1 MALDQ
6 EKQNSYNLISQQPDI
21 GKIHL
26 YAKDSYEA
34 KYQFLINKQKSTGS
48 NHLNNSQAFIT

>member
-1 MALDQ
+1 MGALDQ

-21 GKIHL
+21 GEINL
-26 YAKDSYEA
+26 YAKDSYKV

-48 NHLNNSQAFIT
+48 NHLNDS